1 MKLTIDDVFQRDYEF
16 PEYHRSVDAYV
27 RPNQQVIKTIVPKQY
42 VDEINALCNYAGIE
56 NLNSGMTIKMTLQE
70 ILSIIPKKRPR
81 IESYKMLITFLKD
94 EMNVDLILTS
104 RKTK

>member
-16 PEYHRSVDAYV
+16 VGNRGVVDPNV
-27 RPNQQVIKTIVPKQY
+27 RPNQQLIKTIVPKQY

-56 NLNSGMTIKMTLQE
+56 NLNSGMSIKMTLQE